1 MSKDH
6 MEHPEGYFDWSPAPS
21 GDGCRPA
28 SDTNNTTT
36 SHADTLPGALVP
48 PAVAASFSG
57 SDAIQDG
64 TPVIAPTGDE
74 EALMGTPSVDP
85 LGEAVAA
92 HQKDVRIYSGAVAAH
107 LALGAVLGWVWYLS
121 GAGTSDSA
129 WGYVLRWSCVAWV
142 AGFCVLVCVWLSA
155 RRELRRERISH
166 AEAYAKDSG
175 LSDEGVTLFAQTIG
189 EVS

>member
-6 MEHPEGYFDWSPAPS
+6 TNHPEGYSNWSPAPS

-36 SHADTLPGALVP
+36 PHADTLPGALVP
-48 PAVAASFSG
+48 PAAAASFSG

-64 TPVIAPTGDE
+64 APVVAPTGDE
-74 EALMGTPSVDP
+74 EVLMGTPSVDP
-85 LGEAVAA
+85 LGDAVVA
-92 HQKDVRIYSGAVAAH
+92 HRKDMRIYSGAVAVH
-107 LALGAVLGWVWYLS
+107 LALGVVLGWVWHLS
-121 GAGTSDSA
+121 GAGASDSA

-142 AGFCVLVCVWLSA
+142 AGFCVLCSVWLSA
-155 RRELRRERISH
+155 RRDLRSECISH
-166 AEAYAKDSG
+166 AEAYAANAG
-175 LSDEGVTLFAQTIG
+175 LSDEDSALFAQTIG

>member
-6 MEHPEGYFDWSPAPS
+6 MEHPEGYSDWSPVPS

-36 SHADTLPGALVP
+36 PHDTNLPGALVP
-48 PAVAASFSG
+48 PAAAASFSG

-64 TPVIAPTGDE
+64 APVVTPTGDK
-74 EALMGTPSVDP
+74 EALMDTPSVDP
-85 LGEAVAA
+85 LGDAIAA
-92 HQKDVRIYSGAVAAH
+92 HRKDMRIYSGAMAVH
-107 LALGAVLGWVWYLS
+107 IALGVVLGWAWYLS

-129 WGYVLRWSCVAWV
+129 WGYVLRWSCMAWV

-155 RRELRRERISH
+155 RRELKRERRLMAGVYA
-166 AEAYAKDSG
+166 AEVG
-175 LSDEGVTLFAQTIG
+175 LSSEDSALFVETVG